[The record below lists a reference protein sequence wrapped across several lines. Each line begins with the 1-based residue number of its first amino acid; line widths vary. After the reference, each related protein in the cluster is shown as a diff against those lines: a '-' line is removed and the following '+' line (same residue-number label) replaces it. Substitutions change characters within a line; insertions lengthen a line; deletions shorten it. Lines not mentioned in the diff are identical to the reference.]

1 VILSDAKTAS
11 CSQLSDHEESGRAP
25 SLHLLKGGAD
35 MKVLGIYGSPR
46 KGGNTDQLLDKA
58 LEGARGAGAE
68 TRSVYAREL
77 TMRGCMECG
86 GCDETGK
93 CVLKDEMQ
101 SVYPLLYEADAIII
115 ATPIFFYNVTSQ
127 LKAVID
133 RSQAAWAKQRVEKP
147 GKREKHYE
155 GGRGYLIAVAASKGE
170 RLFDCA
176 EITARYFFDALDMSY
191 EEGLFFRQLE
201 KGDDAQR
208 RPETLDQA
216 IELGKRAALRG

>member
-1 VILSDAKTAS
+1 
-11 CSQLSDHEESGRAP
+11 
-25 SLHLLKGGAD
+25 

-58 LEGARGAGAE
+58 LEGARAGGAE
-68 TRSVYAREL
+68 IRSVYAREL
-77 TMRGCMECG
+77 TMRGCIECG

-93 CVLKDEMQ
+93 CVIKDDMQ
-101 SVYPLLYEADAIII
+101 SVYPLLYEADAIIM

-133 RSQAAWAKQRVEKP
+133 RSQAAWARQRIEKP
-147 GKREKHYE
+147 GKRKKRYE
-155 GGRGYLIAVAASKGE
+155 AGRGYLMAVAASKGE

-201 KGDDAQR
+201 KGDDVQK
-208 RPETLDQA
+208 RPEILDQSF
-216 IELGKRAALRG
+216 ELGKRVAKGD

>member
-1 VILSDAKTAS
+1 
-11 CSQLSDHEESGRAP
+11 
-25 SLHLLKGGAD
+25 

-46 KGGNTDQLLDKA
+46 KGGNTDQLLDQA
-58 LEGARGAGAE
+58 LEAARTAGAE
-68 TRSVYAREL
+68 TRTVYARDL
-77 TMRGCMECG
+77 TMRGCIECG

-93 CVLKDEMQ
+93 CVLKDDMQ

-133 RSQAAWAKQRVEKP
+133 RSQAAWAKQRLEKP
-147 GKREKHYE
+147 GQRKKHYE
-155 GGRGYLIAVAASKGE
+155 GGRGYLIAVAASRGE

-191 EEGLFFRQLE
+191 EEGLFLRQLE
-201 KGDDAQR
+201 KGDDVQR
-208 RPETLDQA
+208 RPETLNQA
-216 IELGKRAALRG
+216 FELGRKAALQS

>member
-1 VILSDAKTAS
+1 
-11 CSQLSDHEESGRAP
+11 
-25 SLHLLKGGAD
+25 

-58 LEGARGAGAE
+58 LVGASAAGAE
-68 TRSVYAREL
+68 TQKVYAREL
-77 TMRGCMECG
+77 TMRGCIECG

-93 CVLKDEMQ
+93 CVLKDDMQ
-101 SVYPLLYEADAIII
+101 SVYPLMYEASAIIM

-127 LKAVID
+127 LKALID
-133 RSQAAWAKQRVEKP
+133 RSQAAWARQRIERP
-147 GKREKHYE
+147 GKRRKHYE

-201 KGDDAQR
+201 KGDDVQK
-208 RPETLDQA
+208 RPEMLDQA
-216 IELGKRAALRG
+216 FELGRLLAKGG

>member
-1 VILSDAKTAS
+1 MPA
-11 CSQLSDHEESGRAP
+11 
-25 SLHLLKGGAD
+25 LHFWKGGAD

-46 KGGNTDQLLDKA
+46 KGGNTDHLLDEA
-58 LEGARGAGAE
+58 LEGARDAGAE
-68 TRSVYAREL
+68 TRMVYARDL
-77 TMRGCMECG
+77 IMRGCIECG

-93 CVLKDEMQ
+93 CVLKDDMQ
-101 SVYPLLYEADAIII
+101 SVYPLLYEADVVIM

-133 RSQAAWAKQRVEKP
+133 RGQAAWARQRIEKP
-147 GKREKHYE
+147 RNRKKHHE

-191 EEGLFFRQLE
+191 EEGLFFRELE
-201 KGDDAQR
+201 KGDDVQR
-208 RPETLDQA
+208 RPEILGQSF
-216 IELGKRAALRG
+216 EFGKRAAKGD